1 MGIFTRFTLRSL
13 AKNRVR
19 TAVTVVGIALSTA
32 LLAAVLTSVGSM
44 QAALME
50 RTMATEGSWHVFS
63 SELSATAVDA
73 LADSDQVSDLMTFTK
88 GGTAALSEED
98 ARNLGDFLTLKS
110 MPTVAKGSDEPM
122 GAPYA
127 LMPELVEG
135 GMPQT
140 ADEVILPD
148 YLKGETLGADGS
160 GGVKL
165 DAANGAEY
173 LVAAVDSAAG
183 TAAVLL

>member
-88 GGTAALSEED
+88 GGTAALS
-98 ARNLGDFLTLKS
+98 
-110 MPTVAKGSDEPM
+110 
-122 GAPYA
+122 GAA
-127 LMPELVEG
+127 SE
-135 GMPQT
+135 
-140 ADEVILPD
+140 
-148 YLKGETLGADGS
+148 
-160 GGVKL
+160 
-165 DAANGAEY
+165 AAVPGRGAEE
-173 LVAAVDSAAG
+173 APCAG
-183 TAAVLL
+183 PNTASVSR

>member
-73 LADSDQVSDLMTFTK
+73 LADSDQVSD
-88 GGTAALSEED
+88 GGALGGGCAQPGRLPHAEEH
-98 ARNLGDFLTLKS
+98 AHRG
-110 MPTVAKGSDEPM
+110 
-122 GAPYA
+122 
-127 LMPELVEG
+127 
-135 GMPQT
+135 
-140 ADEVILPD
+140 
-148 YLKGETLGADGS
+148 
-160 GGVKL
+160 
-165 DAANGAEY
+165 
-173 LVAAVDSAAG
+173 
-183 TAAVLL
+183 